1 MLLTR
6 PNKEEIKIP
15 ITQNCVF
22 AMRLDTETEQEH
34 ILIGELQEVQH
45 FLSSAEN
52 SKLLINKKR
61 PFGSFILEC
70 SVPIANRLA
79 DVRAALADSTGK
91 RKSPYFENSKE
102 ILEDLWNSDNLIYRF
117 IAVRIWQEYE
127 KACEIKNYDLYGGIE
142 KISLPLM
149 FSLTNDI
156 KTWQEND
163 PQNPLYQLD
172 SVYFS
177 APALVLYSAKGVK
190 EYYTA
195 NDSLFPIIVYYLKTF
210 YKEKTYIQSCKLCG
224 KLFRAN
230 TANIPTFCSP
240 ECKREQGKI
249 NKRRF
254 DEMAKNTP
262 SETAYKKQYMFC
274 YNRIMKLRK
283 NAPNA
288 ELLSEAEK
296 MFKAFCKEAL
306 RLKKQV
312 QSGRMTDA
320 DFENWMFQEVSK
332 FEVFLS
338 SHP

>member
-1 MLLTR
+1 MR

-34 ILIGELQEVQH
+34 IMIGELQEVQH
-45 FLSSAEN
+45 FLAGAEN
-52 SKLLINKKR
+52 SKLLVNKKR

-79 DVRAALADSTGK
+79 DVRVALADSTEK
-91 RKSPYFENSKE
+91 RKSPYLENSKE
-102 ILEDLWNSDNLIYRF
+102 ILDDLWNSDNLIYRF
-117 IAVRIWQEYE
+117 IAIRIWQEYE
-127 KACEIKNYDLYGGIE
+127 KACNIKNYDLYGEIE

-149 FSLTNDI
+149 FSLANDI

-172 SVYFS
+172 SVYFL
-177 APALVLYSAKGVK
+177 APALVLYSAKGIN
-190 EYYTA
+190 EYYTVI
-195 NDSLFPIIVYYLKTF
+195 DSLFPIIVYYLKTV
-210 YKEKTYIQSCKLCG
+210 YKEKTFIQSCKLCG

-230 TANIPTFCSP
+230 TANIPTFCSA

-254 DEMAKNTP
+254 DERAKKTP
-262 SETAYKKQYMFC
+262 SEMAYKKQYMYC
-274 YNRIMKLRK
+274 YNRIKKLHK
-283 NAPNA
+283 SAPDT
-288 ELLSEAEK
+288 ELLTGAEK
-296 MFKAFCKEAL
+296 IFKAFCKEAL

-312 QSGRMTDA
+312 QNGKLTDR
-320 DFENWMFQEVSK
+320 DFENWMFQEVQR
-332 FEVFLS
+332 FEETLNM
-338 SHP
+338 

>member
-1 MLLTR
+1 MP
-6 PNKEEIKIP
+6 PNKEQIKIP

-22 AMRLDTETEQEH
+22 AIRLDTDTEQEY
-34 ILIGELQEVQH
+34 ILIGELQEVQR
-45 FLSSAEN
+45 FLSGVGN
-52 SKLLINKKR
+52 SKLLVNKRR

-70 SVPIANRLA
+70 STPVANQLA
-79 DVRAALADSTGK
+79 DVRAILADSIGK

-117 IAVRIWQEYE
+117 IAIRIWQEYE
-127 KACEIKNYDLYGGIE
+127 KACNIKNYDLYSEVE

-149 FSLTNDI
+149 LNLTNDI

-177 APALVLYSAKGVK
+177 DPALVLYSAKGAQ
-190 EYYTA
+190 EYYTT
-195 NDSLFPIIVYYLKTF
+195 NDSLFPIIVYYLKTV
-210 YKEKTYIQSCKLCG
+210 YNERTYIQSCKLCG

-230 TANIPTFCSP
+230 TANIPTLCSP

-254 DEMAKNTP
+254 DEKAKNTP
-262 SETAYKKQYMFC
+262 SEVAYKKQYMFC
-274 YNRIMKLRK
+274 YNRIKKLRK
-283 NAPNA
+283 NAPDT
-288 ELLSEAEK
+288 ELLAEAEK

-306 RLKKQV
+306 RLKKKV
-312 QSGRMTDA
+312 QSDKMTDT

-332 FEVFLS
+332 FEDFLS